1 MNRILLVEEHPQ
13 LFASLKEA
21 ASLSPPLDV
30 SWTGN
35 TSGLVQELQKR
46 GADVLVLHLQC
57 SLDETRALLQE
68 AQQAAPDVIR
78 IVLLPPGIEQDALR
92 VGSLIH
98 HLLADSSPA
107 TAVLQ
112 AIHRSLGLKRLLRSP
127 ELQSLVLAVD
137 HLPAVP
143 ELYLQ
148 LQQMLA
154 DPEIDGS
161 RIARMIE
168 QDPGMAAELLHM
180 ANSAFLG
187 RSRQIF
193 RVEDAI
199 VYLGYEA
206 VRTLVLS
213 CSLFRQFQGAGNDSG
228 FEPEDLQRH
237 SLLTA
242 QIAMQLIPRKQRDMA
257 FIAAILHDVGILL
270 LADRLPREYERLQN
284 LARLREVPLHLVE
297 QEEWGVTHAELG
309 GYLLDLWGLPQVIVE
324 AVCHHHIPVRVQPV
338 DFDVLA
344 AVHVADTLA
353 EDAGMPAVPGILHP
367 SAESATGYL
376 ACFGLA
382 QRLPGWQRVA
392 ESQARLL
399 QRRFQ

>member
-21 ASLSPPLDV
+21 ASLAPPVDV

-35 TSGLVQELQKR
+35 PAAIVQELQR
-46 GADVLVLHLQC
+46 RAADVLVLHLNC
-57 SLDETRALLQE
+57 SLEETRALLKDV
-68 AQQAAPDVIR
+68 QQAAPDVVR
-78 IVLLPPGIEQDALR
+78 IVLLPPGTEQEALR
-92 VGSLIH
+92 MGSLIH

-154 DPEIDGS
+154 DPEIDG
-161 RIARMIE
+161 RQIARMIE

-193 RVEDAI
+193 RIEDAI
-199 VYLGYEA
+199 VYLGHEA
-206 VRTLVLS
+206 VRSLVLS
-213 CSLFRQFQGAGNDSG
+213 CSLFRQFQGSGNDSG

-242 QIAMQLIPRKQRDMA
+242 QIAMQLIPRKQRDLA
-257 FIAAILHDVGILL
+257 FIAAILHDIGILL
-270 LADRLPREYERLQN
+270 LADRLPKSYERLQN
-284 LARLREVPLHLVE
+284 QARAREIPLHQVE

-324 AVCHHHIPVRVQPV
+324 AVCHHHIPVRVQPI

-353 EDAGMPAVPGILHP
+353 EDAGLPAVPGIRHP

-399 QRRFQ
+399 QRSL

>member
-13 LFASLKEA
+13 LLAALKEA
-21 ASLSPPLDV
+21 ASLVPPMDV
-30 SWTGN
+30 SWTSHSS
-35 TSGLVQELQKR
+35 TVVHELQKR
-46 GADVLVLHLQC
+46 AADVLVLHTNRPM
-57 SLDETRALLQE
+57 DETQALLKSV
-68 AQQAAPDVIR
+68 QQTTPDVVR
-78 IVLLPPGIEQDALR
+78 IVLLPPGGERDALR
-92 VGSLIH
+92 MGPLIH

-107 TAVLQ
+107 SVVLQ
-112 AIHRSLGLKRLLRSP
+112 TIHRSLGLKHLLRSP

-148 LQQMLA
+148 LQRMLA
-154 DPEIDGS
+154 NPEVDGS
-161 RIARMIE
+161 QIARMIE
-168 QDPGMAAELLHM
+168 QDPGMSAELLHM

-187 RSRQIF
+187 RARQIF
-193 RVEDAI
+193 RIEDAI
-199 VYLGYEA
+199 VYLGHEA
-206 VRTLVLS
+206 VRNLVLT

-242 QIAMQLIPRKQRDMA
+242 QIAAQLISRKQRDMA
-257 FIAAILHDVGILL
+257 FIAAILHDIGILL
-270 LADRLPREYERLQN
+270 LADRLPKVYERIRFR
-284 LARLREVPLHLVE
+284 ARTQEIPLHLVE

-324 AVCHHHIPVRVQPV
+324 AVCHHHLPVRVQPS
-338 DFDVLA
+338 DFDALA

-353 EDAGMPAVPGILHP
+353 EDAGLPAIPGIRHP
-367 SAESATGYL
+367 SAESAAGYL

-392 ESQARLL
+392 QNQARSLR
-399 QRRFQ
+399 QRHA